1 MIPYSKQTLDKKDH
15 NTVLK
20 TLKSNFLTQ
29 GPLIDKFE
37 KKISTTVGAR
47 FAAVVNSA
55 TSALHVS
62 CMALGFKKND
72 ILWTTPNTFV
82 ASSNCAI
89 HLGGKVDFVDI
100 DYDSGNMCV
109 EKLEQK
115 LFYSKKKNLLPKILV
130 PVHFSGNPTEQDYI
144 HKLSKKYKFKIIE
157 DASHSLGAKYKNEK
171 VGSCKWSDITVF
183 SFHPVKIITTFEGGA
198 ALTNSIKVYKNLK
211 LFSNHGITKNFKDFS
226 FKNKGD
232 WYYEQKLLGLNYR
245 MSDVAASMGL
255 SQIKKLNKFVK
266 LRNLIAKKYE
276 KLLDEEYLILPKI
289 KKNVQS
295 SFHLYVIKVKNKY
308 LSTHKKLFNYL
319 RKNRVNVN
327 LHYIPVHLHP
337 YYRKMGFK
345 TGDFLNSE
353 KHAKSAISIPIYPKL
368 KEKNLL
374 KISNL
379 INKFFYNKLKK

>member
-1 MIPYSKQTLDKKDH
+1 MIPYSRQTLDKKDQ
-15 NTVLK
+15 NAVLK

-29 GPLIDKFE
+29 GPLINKFE
-37 KKISTTVGAR
+37 KKISKTVGAK

-62 CMALGFKKND
+62 CMALGFQKND
-72 ILWTTPNTFV
+72 ILWTAPNTFV
-82 ASSNCAI
+82 ASSNCAL

-100 DYDSGNMCV
+100 DYDTGNMCV
-109 EKLEQK
+109 EKLERK
-115 LFYSKKKNLLPKILV
+115 LFYSKKKNLLPKIVV
-130 PVHFSGNPTEQDYI
+130 PVHFSGNPTQQDHIY
-144 HKLSKKYKFKIIE
+144 KLSKKYKFKIIE
-157 DASHSLGAKYKNEK
+157 DASHSLGAKYKNEQ

-198 ALTNSIKVYKNLK
+198 ALTNSIKIYKNLK

-226 FKNKGD
+226 FKNKGN

-245 MSDVAASMGL
+245 MTDVAASLGL
-255 SQIKKLNKFVK
+255 SQIKKLKKFVK

-276 KLLDEEYLILPKI
+276 KLLDNEYLILIKI

-368 KEKNLL
+368 KDKNLV

>member
-1 MIPYSKQTLDKKDH
+1 MIPYSRQTLDKKDQ
-15 NTVLK
+15 NAVLK

-29 GPLIDKFE
+29 GPLINKFE
-37 KKISTTVGAR
+37 KKISKTVGAK

-62 CMALGFKKND
+62 CMALGFQKND
-72 ILWTTPNTFV
+72 ILWTAPNTFV
-82 ASSNCAI
+82 ASSNCAL

-100 DYDSGNMCV
+100 DYDTGNMCV
-109 EKLEQK
+109 EKLERK
-115 LFYSKKKNLLPKILV
+115 LFYSKKKNLLPKIVV
-130 PVHFSGNPTEQDYI
+130 PVHFSGNPTQQDHIY
-144 HKLSKKYKFKIIE
+144 KLSKKYKFKIIE
-157 DASHSLGAKYKNEK
+157 DASHSLGAKYKNEQ

-198 ALTNSIKVYKNLK
+198 ALTNSIKIYKNLK

-226 FKNKGD
+226 FKNKGN

-245 MSDVAASMGL
+245 MTDVAASLGL
-255 SQIKKLNKFVK
+255 SQIKKLKKFVK

-276 KLLDEEYLILPKI
+276 KLLDNEYLILPKI

-368 KEKNLL
+368 KDKNLV